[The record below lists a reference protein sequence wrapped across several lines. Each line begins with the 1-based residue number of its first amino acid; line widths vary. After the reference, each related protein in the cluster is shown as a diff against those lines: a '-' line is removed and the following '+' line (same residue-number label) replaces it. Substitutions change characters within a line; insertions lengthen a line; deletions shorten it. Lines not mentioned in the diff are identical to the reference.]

1 MAGAERSS
9 TAAEMDV
16 DLELSRGGEGP
27 SFEFAFNSQNF
38 SDRLLRIE
46 VVASEDVGGRSL
58 PDSSCHEEKGQN
70 IESSSAMVDTPLL
83 RVKTVYINSAILA
96 ARSPFF
102 LKVVLLLFLKIHVFY
117 YQIMLSEKF
126 LPSKLFSNGMKESDQ
141 THPTLRIANSEENA
155 VMELLSFMYNGK
167 LTTPEPAH
175 LLDILMAADKF
186 EVLSCMRLCSQLLAK
201 LPMTTESALLYLDH
215 ACSISMASE
224 VHCSIVRAKKF
235 LANKYKNYTNDAGQ
249 NIESSSAMVD
259 TPLLRVK
266 TVYINSAILAARS
279 PFFLKLF
286 SNGMKESDQTHPT
299 LRIANSEENAV
310 MELLSFMYNGKLT
323 TPEPAH
329 LLDILMAADKFEV
342 LSCMRLC
349 SQLLAKLPMTTESA
363 LLYLDHACS
372 ISMAS
377 EVHCLIVRARK
388 FLANKYK
395 NYTKFQ
401 HELTNFPL
409 VGIEAIFSSTDLHV
423 TIEDNIYIFMLTWA
437 RARYPELEERRM
449 ILSSHL
455 LPLVRFSHMSCAKLQ
470 KVLTCTDDDI
480 DHDQVNKPGQVPS
493 QPLPR
498 LFQSGQ
504 IISHPLNLAGLDFT
518 LVARCN
524 IDQPSGLYS
533 FGLFLVIIEKLKGSV
548 TVDYEFAAR
557 TRGSGKFVTR
567 FESKTTFTGSLMIG
581 CDDVFGIP
589 WQMFIADDNLFIDDV
604 LHLRADWRVL
614 EQQEPEA

>member
-58 PDSSCHEEKGQN
+58 PDSSCHEEKGDAGQN

-126 LPSKLFSNGMKESDQ
+126 LPS
-141 THPTLRIANSEENA
+141 
-155 VMELLSFMYNGK
+155 
-167 LTTPEPAH
+167 
-175 LLDILMAADKF
+175 
-186 EVLSCMRLCSQLLAK
+186 
-201 LPMTTESALLYLDH
+201 
-215 ACSISMASE
+215 
-224 VHCSIVRAKKF
+224 
-235 LANKYKNYTNDAGQ
+235 
-249 NIESSSAMVD
+249 
-259 TPLLRVK
+259 
-266 TVYINSAILAARS
+266 
-279 PFFLKLF
+279 KLF

-480 DHDQVNKPGQVPS
+480 DHDQVNKVITTVLLHKAYPTHVHGVLGADATTCWQFAERTYMCKPVKVVAFDGPCPQVIAYWD
-493 QPLPR
+493 LKR
-498 LFQSGQ
+498 
-504 IISHPLNLAGLDFT
+504 LDFT

>member
-58 PDSSCHEEKGQN
+58 PDSSCHEEKGDAGQN

-102 LKVVLLLFLKIHVFY
+102 L
-117 YQIMLSEKF
+117 
-126 LPSKLFSNGMKESDQ
+126 KLFSNGMKESDQ

-235 LANKYKNYTNDAGQ
+235 LANKYKNYTKFQHELMNFPLVGIEAIFSSTDLHVTIED
-249 NIESSSAMVD
+249 NIYIFMLTWARARYPELEERRKILSSHLL
-259 TPLLRVK
+259 PL
-266 TVYINSAILAARS
+266 
-279 PFFLKLF
+279 LF

>member
-58 PDSSCHEEKGQN
+58 PDSSRHEEK
-70 IESSSAMVDTPLL
+70 
-83 RVKTVYINSAILA
+83 
-96 ARSPFF
+96 
-102 LKVVLLLFLKIHVFY
+102 
-117 YQIMLSEKF
+117 
-126 LPSKLFSNGMKESDQ
+126 
-141 THPTLRIANSEENA
+141 
-155 VMELLSFMYNGK
+155 
-167 LTTPEPAH
+167 
-175 LLDILMAADKF
+175 
-186 EVLSCMRLCSQLLAK
+186 
-201 LPMTTESALLYLDH
+201 
-215 ACSISMASE
+215 
-224 VHCSIVRAKKF
+224 
-235 LANKYKNYTNDAGQ
+235 
-249 NIESSSAMVD
+249 D

-286 SNGMKESDQTHPT
+286 SNGMKESDQTHST
-299 LRIANSEENAV
+299 LRIDNSEENAV

-323 TPEPAH
+323 TPEPAR

-377 EVHCLIVRARK
+377 EVHCLIVRAKK

-401 HELTNFPL
+401 HELMNFPL

-423 TIEDNIYIFMLTWA
+423 TIEDNIYMFMLTWA
-437 RARYPELEERRM
+437 RARYPELEERRE

-455 LPLVRFSHMSCAKLQ
+455 LPLVRFSHMSCARLQ

-480 DHDQVNKPGQVPS
+480 DHDQVNKVITTVLVHKAYPAHVHGVLGADATTCGQFAERTYMCKPVKVVAFDGPCPQVIAYWDLKREECARLFQPGQVPS

-567 FESKTTFTGSLMIG
+567 FESKNTFTGSLMIG
-581 CDDVFGIP
+581 CDDVFGIS
-589 WQMFIADDNLFIDDV
+589 WKMFIADDNLFIDDV

-614 EQQEPEA
+614 EQQEPQA

>member
-58 PDSSCHEEKGQN
+58 PDSSCHEEKG
-70 IESSSAMVDTPLL
+70 
-83 RVKTVYINSAILA
+83 
-96 ARSPFF
+96 
-102 LKVVLLLFLKIHVFY
+102 
-117 YQIMLSEKF
+117 
-126 LPSKLFSNGMKESDQ
+126 
-141 THPTLRIANSEENA
+141 
-155 VMELLSFMYNGK
+155 
-167 LTTPEPAH
+167 
-175 LLDILMAADKF
+175 
-186 EVLSCMRLCSQLLAK
+186 
-201 LPMTTESALLYLDH
+201 
-215 ACSISMASE
+215 
-224 VHCSIVRAKKF
+224 
-235 LANKYKNYTNDAGQ
+235 DAGQ